1 MIDFENFLECLI
13 GAIEHASEVPDMLL
27 IHLGNAFLEHGK
39 LLEEYLVISRQPTI
53 LNESLLQE
61 AVKYLLILRR
71 QYCLEDFLNQE
82 FMLFAAH
89 CVLMHKHLN

>member
-39 LLEEYLVISRQPTI
+39 LLEEYLVISR
-53 LNESLLQE
+53 
-61 AVKYLLILRR
+61 
-71 QYCLEDFLNQE
+71 
-82 FMLFAAH
+82 
-89 CVLMHKHLN
+89 